1 MKCLLRN
8 KSTFYYAPL
17 ICKAEIL
24 DEYGNV
30 LGIKNVYGK
39 PVKTRANVSP
49 ATGMSYTEQFGAS
62 LQYDKVI
69 VLDDVDTPIDESS
82 VLCVD
87 SPPSYNAAG
96 DLIFDYIVKR
106 VARSLNSV
114 SIAISKVV
122 VS

>member
-8 KSTFYYAPL
+8 KSVFYYAPL
-17 ICKAEIL
+17 IRKTEIL

-30 LGIKNVYGK
+30 LGMKNVYGS
-39 PVKTRANVSP
+39 PVEMQGNVSP
-49 ATGMSYTEQFGAS
+49 ATGTSYTEQFGAS

-69 VLDDVDTPIDESS
+69 VLDDVNAPIDESS

-87 SPPSYNAAG
+87 SAPSYNVEG